1 MNTLRDVCTPEKL
14 AAHAVIDK
22 AAAGVFVPDAMLVR
36 ALVTLGEPVG
46 SDVSAQRRREPLR
59 RSPLSRWRAAH
70 AR

>member
-1 MNTLRDVCTPEKL
+1 MTLREHCTPEKL
-14 AAHAVIDK
+14 AAHGVIDK
-22 AAAGVFVPDAMLVR
+22 AVAGVFVPDAMLVR